1 MGSTS
6 ALGPRRRKRRRK
18 RRRDEDIPVLQQ
30 TGIFDV
36 KVERVDT
43 KSNEARAMEI
53 EAQVFE
59 AERARAGGRTRS
71 RLSSLKRRRGS
82 RGMRSRGKIMCSFC
96 VRGDGR

>member
-36 KVERVDT
+36 KVERVET
-43 KSNEARAMEI
+43 ESNEARAMEI

-59 AERARAGGRTRS
+59 AEKYRS
-71 RLSSLKRRRGS
+71 IQIWR
-82 RGMRSRGKIMCSFC
+82 
-96 VRGDGR
+96 